1 MIVATLVFLR
11 FHAGLAGHNAV
22 PQVNKRLGIDD
33 PGGNAMSD
41 ILDRIAVTGNAIVL
55 LIGRVLLAGMF
66 LRSGFGKLTNLDG
79 TTTYMA
85 NHHLPAPF
93 VFAVLA
99 GLVEF
104 FGSALVLLGFKT
116 RYAAL
121 LMALFTLVAA
131 FIGHPFWSVAPP
143 DYANQL
149 SHFLKD
155 ITIIGGFLVLF
166 VAGPGAL
173 SIDRPK

>member
-1 MIVATLVFLR
+1 MFDMLDRVAV
-11 FHAGLAGHNAV
+11 AGNAV
-22 PQVNKRLGIDD
+22 I
-33 PGGNAMSD
+33 
-41 ILDRIAVTGNAIVL
+41 L
-55 LIGRVLLAGMF
+55 LIGRILLSGIF
-66 LRSGFGKLTNLDG
+66 LRSGFGKLTNLDA
-79 TTTYMA
+79 TATSMA
-85 NHHLPAPF
+85 SRHLVAPF
-93 VFAVLA
+93 FFAVLA

-121 LMALFTLVAA
+121 LMALFTLCAA
-131 FIGHPFWSVAPP
+131 FIGHPFWSVAPA
-143 DYANQL
+143 DYTNQL
-149 SHFLKD
+149 NHFLKD